1 MRLPSTDEEGR
12 SDGALDADVQRSWL
26 PGGPAPAASRE
37 KGLGRE
43 EQGESCKISC

>member
-1 MRLPSTDEEGR
+1 MRVPSTNEEGR
-12 SDGALDADVQRSWL
+12 SNGALDADVLCSWL
-26 PGGPAPAASRE
+26 PGSPATSRE